1 MRTVH
6 TIDYSEAKRVVDL
19 IVEKALQMQKAVVI
33 AVADAHGDLICFA
46 RMDGAPVS
54 SIGVAM
60 NKEGNR

>member
-33 AVADAHGDLICFA
+33 AVADAARRPHLLCAHGWRSCLFHW
-46 RMDGAPVS
+46 RRH
-54 SIGVAM
+54 
-60 NKEGNR
+60 E